1 MTEQRTVY
9 KIAGGNVMLWSV
21 DGTIHI
27 KAIDKYNDPVEL
39 TEEDAVE
46 LSQLLARL
54 VSEG

>member
-9 KIAGGNVMLWSV
+9 KIAGGDVVLWSV

-27 KAIDKYNDPVEL
+27 KTMNKYNDPVEL
-39 TEEDAVE
+39 TDEDAVE

-54 VSEG
+54 VSED